1 MKYTIMGFQQEK
13 LLKLG
18 LKTDDALVLNC
29 IKDMY
34 ASPSM
39 EFKDFDGVRYM
50 WINYTW
56 LLKQIPIIGSKSNL
70 TKKIKK
76 YSDEDLLLRVQEF
89 EKKGVK
95 GSFAYISPTK
105 KLFEL
110 QDFTPY
116 VNFTEGVS
124 KKNLEGAE
132 ILLNKD
138 TSIKDTSIKDDRS
151 ISTGLF
157 LNSLKQQFNIAMLG
171 AVDQTN
177 IINWCKELDF
187 NPKEEYDKSTYLQG
201 KVEGYTKPTI
211 RMFYKKDTYIKMANG
226 EYRNKEPKKND
237 VNDNYFKDN
246 KLVSYT

>member
-13 LLKLG
+13 LIELG

-34 ASPSM
+34 ASPTM
-39 EFKDFDGVRYM
+39 EFKNFDGIRYM

-116 VNFTEGVS
+116 VKFTEGLS
-124 KKNLEGAE
+124 KKNLGGKEN
-132 ILLNKD
+132 LPSKD
-138 TSIKDTSIKDDRS
+138 TPIKDTPIKDDRS
-151 ISTGLF
+151 ESIGLF
-157 LNSLKQQFNIAMLG
+157 INSLKQQFNIAMLG
-171 AVDQTN
+171 SVDQTN

-187 NPKEEYDKSTYLQG
+187 NPKEEYDKSSYLQG
-201 KVEGYTKPTI
+201 KIEGYTKPTI
-211 RMFYKKDTYIKMANG
+211 RMFYKKDTFIKMANG
-226 EYRNKEPKKND
+226 EYRNREDDKGVKN
-237 VNDNYFKDN
+237 NINFDNVVF
-246 KLVSYT
+246 